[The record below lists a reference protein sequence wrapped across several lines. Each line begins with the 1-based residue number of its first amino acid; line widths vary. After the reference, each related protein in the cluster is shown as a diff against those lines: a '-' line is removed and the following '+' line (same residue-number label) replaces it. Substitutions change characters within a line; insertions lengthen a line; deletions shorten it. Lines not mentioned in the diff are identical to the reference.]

1 MKRKLF
7 LLTGII
13 FVLLSGCGKE
23 KNSAVK
29 DQFESGYMELFGTHP
44 AVTKKGDFQVMEGI
58 AYFTDY
64 KNQICTPICNKPDC
78 RHLSVYEDED
88 TQCNAVCDGVRIFPY
103 KEKLY
108 RIRTAEN
115 GKSELVLSDLDGS
128 NPKSGGTFDTGSLL
142 TDAVVRKNK
151 LYYVSTVM
159 NDATGE
165 ITGSGEAVETP
176 VWKLCSLD
184 LDTMDQKLILEIK
197 DACWE
202 GMRSISFMR

>member
-23 KNSAVK
+23 KNSAV
-29 DQFESGYMELFGTHP
+29 
-44 AVTKKGDFQVMEGI
+44 I

-128 NPKSGGTFDTGSLL
+128 NSKSGGTFDTGSLL
-142 TDAVVRKNK
+142 TDAI
-151 LYYVSTVM
+151 SC
-159 NDATGE
+159 
-165 ITGSGEAVETP
+165 ITS
-176 VWKLCSLD
+176 VW
-184 LDTMDQKLILEIK
+184 
-197 DACWE
+197 
-202 GMRSISFMR
+202 

>member
-1 MKRKLF
+1 
-7 LLTGII
+7 
-13 FVLLSGCGKE
+13 
-23 KNSAVK
+23 
-29 DQFESGYMELFGTHP
+29 
-44 AVTKKGDFQVMEGI
+44 MEGI
-58 AYFTDY
+58 AYL
-64 KNQICTPICNKPDC
+64 QITKIRFVPPSVIKPDC

-176 VWKLCSLD
+176 VGSYVHW
-184 LDTMDQKLILEIK
+184 I
-197 DACWE
+197 
-202 GMRSISFMR
+202 

>member
-29 DQFESGYMELFGTHP
+29 DQFESGYMELFGMHP

-142 TDAVVRKNK
+142 TDAVV
-151 LYYVSTVM
+151 
-159 NDATGE
+159 
-165 ITGSGEAVETP
+165 
-176 VWKLCSLD
+176 LCQYGD
-184 LDTMDQKLILEIK
+184 E
-197 DACWE
+197 
-202 GMRSISFMR
+202 

>member
-64 KNQICTPICNKPDC
+64 KNQIVVICRYMKMKI
-78 RHLSVYEDED
+78 H
-88 TQCNAVCDGVRIFPY
+88 NAMQF
-103 KEKLY
+103 
-108 RIRTAEN
+108 
-115 GKSELVLSDLDGS
+115 
-128 NPKSGGTFDTGSLL
+128 
-142 TDAVVRKNK
+142 
-151 LYYVSTVM
+151 VM
-159 NDATGE
+159 G
-165 ITGSGEAVETP
+165 
-176 VWKLCSLD
+176 
-184 LDTMDQKLILEIK
+184 
-197 DACWE
+197 
-202 GMRSISFMR
+202 

>member
-78 RHLSVYEDED
+78 RHCQYMKTKIHSAM
-88 TQCNAVCDGVRIFPY
+88 QF
-103 KEKLY
+103 
-108 RIRTAEN
+108 
-115 GKSELVLSDLDGS
+115 
-128 NPKSGGTFDTGSLL
+128 
-142 TDAVVRKNK
+142 
-151 LYYVSTVM
+151 VM
-159 NDATGE
+159 G
-165 ITGSGEAVETP
+165 
-176 VWKLCSLD
+176 
-184 LDTMDQKLILEIK
+184 
-197 DACWE
+197 
-202 GMRSISFMR
+202 